1 MVASDT
7 GDAPAEDALG
17 TKKWETQERASKTQ
31 RTLPGAQRMSP
42 MEGVVNEP
50 AAEAGGD
57 KEGVQS
63 MSVVPGG

>member
-1 MVASDT
+1 MVASNT
-7 GDAPAEDALG
+7 GDTPVENAFG
-17 TKKWETQERASKTQ
+17 TEKRGTQERASKTQ
-31 RTLPGAQRMSP
+31 GTLPGAQWTNP

-63 MSVVPGG
+63 IREASGG